1 MCAYSLPGTI
11 LVSQL
16 YFCYPF
22 CRLLNWKKWR
32 GQRTHPEFIA
42 SKLWSQCSNLS
53 CPTLEPQHNIL
64 PFSFLTKTS
73 ENGWC
78 LLFCKNTNVT
88 GVHWKWHRTG
98 WGLVKGRS
106 SAIKSLK
113 IRWGQIVQNFLVY
126 SKDFIEVGLCAY
138 FIQFL
143 LALLVLKLMKPKLQ
157 GSSILWIPVFPR
169 NCCEV

>member
-1 MCAYSLPGTI
+1 MRAYSLPGTI

-64 PFSFLTKTS
+64 PFSHFFFLWYFHYACVDAF
-73 ENGWC
+73 NGVPHFSAAQSFFIFSLFFRLHNFYWLIVKFTHFFLYHLKSTVDY
-78 LLFCKNTNVT
+78 LLF
-88 GVHWKWHRTG
+88 
-98 WGLVKGRS
+98 
-106 SAIKSLK
+106 
-113 IRWGQIVQNFLVY
+113 
-126 SKDFIEVGLCAY
+126 Y
-138 FIQFL
+138 F
-143 LALLVLKLMKPKLQ
+143 
-157 GSSILWIPVFPR
+157 SY
-169 NCCEV
+169 C